1 MYQITI
7 TTKYN
12 TIVLNVEDYNT
23 PQVQEILEQPYIIQV
38 KIEKVDKA
46 KVKVL
51 KNEQKKPM
59 V

>member
-38 KIEKVDKA
+38 KIEKVEKA
-46 KVKVL
+46 KARVL